1 MSENNLKYS
10 EITGVIIREYF
21 GVFNKFGYGF
31 TAEIYKNSLTA
42 ALRQV
47 TFLKLELE
55 ANKPLDIYYE
65 MDMVGQIHL
74 DLVVNQKVM
83 VLITAT
89 DKLELKNLKRLTNY
103 LKISDYEVGLLLN
116 YGEKLEYKRRG
127 KSY

>member
-31 TAEIYKNSLTA
+31 TAEIYKNSLAA

-55 ANKPLDIYYE
+55 TDKPLDIYYE

-116 YGEKLEYKRRG
+116 YGEKLEYKRRD